1 MEMDLGKWI
10 FASSVVIS
18 LALVYPPIQARMD
31 LKAIASRMSESLEK
45 EKPKPVAEKID
56 ALKPSAKSINIAKA
70 NGMLQKLKFT
80 ANEFTLRNGRLP
92 KDMDELAASS
102 GGTIEYLPQDPWGFP
117 YIMQHKGD
125 VVVFKSEGLENA
137 LKN

>member
-1 MEMDLGKWI
+1 
-10 FASSVVIS
+10 
-18 LALVYPPIQARMD
+18 MD